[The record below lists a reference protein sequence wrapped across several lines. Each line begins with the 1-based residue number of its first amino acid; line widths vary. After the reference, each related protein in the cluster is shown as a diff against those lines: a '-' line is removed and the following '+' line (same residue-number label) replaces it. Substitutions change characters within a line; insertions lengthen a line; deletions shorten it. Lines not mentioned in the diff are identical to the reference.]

1 MFISGAWI
9 GLYWSDKARI
19 HLTFSSGLHYV
30 VLSCSI
36 LKSSSSSVFSRV
48 KKDLASSK
56 VPEYNIM
63 VPKQLIKQ
71 KQVI

>member
-19 HLTFSSGLHYV
+19 HLTFSSVLHYV

-48 KKDLASSK
+48 KKDLAS
-56 VPEYNIM
+56 
-63 VPKQLIKQ
+63 
-71 KQVI
+71 